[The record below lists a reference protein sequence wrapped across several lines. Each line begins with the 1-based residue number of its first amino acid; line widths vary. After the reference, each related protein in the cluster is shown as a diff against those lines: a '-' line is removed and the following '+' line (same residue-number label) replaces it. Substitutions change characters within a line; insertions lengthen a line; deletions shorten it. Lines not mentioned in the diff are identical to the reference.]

1 MFGAVSV
8 DPAYGATPSNKTAHS
23 GLERSRGPQVGER
36 RRTPRTSLVVVL
48 SGHQA
53 ISPDRLLEHLPTT
66 DPGDVDIIV
75 ACAGQPT
82 NLNALQR
89 TVQDAQFLLAP
100 AGTSAEDLRELAMKQ
115 ALGDIV
121 TLLSGCLMPDLAMG
135 EREILKTS

>member
-8 DPAYGATPSNKTAHS
+8 DPAYGATPSNKNAHS
-23 GLERSRGPQVGER
+23 GAEQSRGPQVGER

-66 DPGDVDIIV
+66 DTGVDIIV
-75 ACAGQPT
+75 ACAGQPA

-89 TVQDAQFLLAP
+89 TVHEAQFLLAP

-115 ALGDIV
+115 APGDIV
-121 TLLSGCLMPDLAMG
+121 TLLSGCLMPDVGMG